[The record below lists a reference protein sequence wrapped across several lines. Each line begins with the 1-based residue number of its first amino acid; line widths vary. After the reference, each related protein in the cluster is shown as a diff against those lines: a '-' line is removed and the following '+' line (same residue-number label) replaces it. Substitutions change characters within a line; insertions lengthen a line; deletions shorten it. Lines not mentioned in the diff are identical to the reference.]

1 MVAPN
6 FSLQD
11 PQYSRLLTVPDDDEN
26 EFLTLEELKP
36 HHLTELGSHQLS
48 YQSVAIDPQLNDSF
62 HDSLNLDQGLS
73 DQEYN
78 VYYDLN
84 AQQPKYDKKKVK
96 IDQKCLSRNFSQW
109 PVHHQPVCRRRFLT
123 QHRNDCRQQL
133 YGFKLFNGYFN
144 REQPRKPLKSTD
156 KGFAEKKIDLQVSCV
171 PLFCEERSF
180 SSDIRE
186 NIII

>member
-62 HDSLNLDQGLS
+62 HESLNLDQGLS

-84 AQQPKYDKKKVK
+84 AQQPKYDVEKSENLSKMLKKEIFHSGQCITSLYV
-96 IDQKCLSRNFSQW
+96 DGGSLHNTEMTAGNNFMGSNSSMDTSTVNNHENLSSQ
-109 PVHHQPVCRRRFLT
+109 QTKGSRKRKLT
-123 QHRNDCRQQL
+123 
-133 YGFKLFNGYFN
+133 YK
-144 REQPRKPLKSTD
+144 
-156 KGFAEKKIDLQVSCV
+156 
-171 PLFCEERSF
+171 
-180 SSDIRE
+180 
-186 NIII
+186 

>member
-11 PQYSRLLTVPDDDEN
+11 QPYSRLLSVPDDDEN

-48 YQSVAIDPQLNDSF
+48 YQSVTIDPQLNDSF

-84 AQQPKYDKKKVK
+84 AQQPKYGDKSVK
-96 IDQKCLSRNFSQW
+96 FDPK
-109 PVHHQPVCRRRFLT
+109 
-123 QHRNDCRQQL
+123 
-133 YGFKLFNGYFN
+133 
-144 REQPRKPLKSTD
+144 
-156 KGFAEKKIDLQVSCV
+156 
-171 PLFCEERSF
+171 
-180 SSDIRE
+180 
-186 NIII
+186 